1 MLAAANSA
9 AMNVI
14 ETEAADR
21 RGALDIREP
30 EHRGPPARLRSRPSS
45 II

>member
-1 MLAAANSA
+1 
-9 AMNVI
+9 MNII
-14 ETEAADR
+14 ETEVADR
-21 RGALDIREP
+21 RGVLDILEP